1 MDVSYKST
9 GRRRSRPDTD
19 GLAVRTGWRFFYAG
33 QEYEI
38 PAVYLFKK
46 GFVVD
51 IIGRIDTAAMRAF
64 YDRYEQREE
73 RLTPHERAQAML
85 EHPYQPLAGMKL
97 RFNGEEVSGSWHAD
111 EALYMPWQAHHLP
124 LAEEALEAY
133 PLLDQDACFSVTR
146 VHAPYPK
153 EQNGV
158 VAAVRRIWARPAFRS
173 LRISIE
179 PSERMLPLEHS
190 FTEAAE
196 SGEKAELTFAHPTT
210 GAAYTFRVMDAEWQD
225 FSAQFQKMHRML
237 KRRRH
242 IRHMAGEAP
251 GHVLRIRY
259 TLAPPLPQGERL
271 QLQDAVHMQ
280 HQSGHSGASAIGVI
294 GSADGPTAI
303 FTVGREVDQR
313 SMEYG
318 VCYSNFY
325 PGPQESCTI
334 NLEGVWT
341 RKEAQAEFSFV
352 WSGKE

>member
-1 MDVSYKST
+1 M
-9 GRRRSRPDTD
+9 D
-19 GLAVRTGWRFFYAG
+19 GLAVRTGWRFFHAG

-38 PAVYLFKK
+38 PAVYLFQK

-73 RLTPHERAQAML
+73 RLTPYERAQAML
-85 EHPYQPLAGMKL
+85 EHPYQPLNSM
-97 RFNGEEVSGSWHAD
+97 RVWFNGEEVSGSWHAD
-111 EALYMPWQAHHLP
+111 EALYVPWQAHHVP

-133 PLLDQDACFSVTR
+133 PLLDKDACFSVTR

-158 VAAVRRIWARPAFRS
+158 IAAVRRMWTRPAFKS

-190 FTEAAE
+190 FTVDAE
-196 SGEKAELTFAHPTT
+196 SGEKAELTFAHPAT

-237 KRRRH
+237 KRRKHMRH
-242 IRHMAGEAP
+242 TAGEAP

-259 TLAPPLPQGERL
+259 TLAPPLPYGEHL
-271 QLQDAVHMQ
+271 QFQDAVPMQ
-280 HQSGHSGASAIGVI
+280 QQSGHSCASAIGVI
-294 GSADGPTAI
+294 GSADGPTAV
-303 FTVGREVDQR
+303 FVADHDVGRR

-318 VCYSNFY
+318 VCYSSFY
-325 PGPQESCTI
+325 PGPEKGCTI

-341 RKEAQAEFSFV
+341 RKEEQAEYNFV
-352 WSGKE
+352 WNGKE